1 MRTTLFTVILF
12 GSGIL
17 AYVLLL
23 LGAVVTK
30 PHIFATVVCVLIYA
44 LVALMVLGS
53 AGADLRSALSGPRW
67 SNARRLRW
75 AVVWICA
82 VYVAIAFQETLV
94 DLLKRSHLDV
104 TEGQLAFVLFY
115 WPLAKIS
122 LDFVGYSLALG
133 FLAFAALYCFGF
145 CWCACCC
152 GRSGMRRRAK
162 RKADGQE
169 PFIDLIEN
177 RSISWLANTLMF
189 VITFALPSYV
199 ALAGTAMVGPDR
211 VLPLVPG
218 APSALVPLCKG
229 AALAAL
235 QRPAEAALGN
245 PALAWL
251 AVHSWWRSSLAP
263 IHELCFANGDAGLA
277 PLTVASTGADVRA
290 AEALWLA
297 VRDANKLAVPNQEV
311 VAQITNFSGSCGP
324 NATAPTLLDDE
335 GAPTAHLRA
344 VSGADGLVSFA
355 VRLAAGGCGEGW
367 LRLRAWHAPFEID
380 RIDANGTAREQYDM
394 EELYSTLSQTLWVW
408 LSMFPPPTARTYG
421 VRRFAPR
428 GYGVMSRLQ

>member
-1 MRTTLFTVILF
+1 MINAFVKRAAALSGASTRCCGARAPARVRARAALRLGGVRTALFTVILF

-23 LGAVVTK
+23 LGATVAK

-44 LVALMVLGS
+44 LVALMILGS
-53 AGADLRSALSGPRW
+53 AGADCRSALTGPRW

-218 APSALVPLCKG
+218 APSRSPLCKG

-235 QRPAEAALGN
+235 QRPAK
-245 PALAWL
+245 P
-251 AVHSWWRSSLAP
+251 RSATRRSRGSRCTRGGVRP
-263 IHELCFANGDAGLA
+263 RSIHELCFANGDAGLA
-277 PLTVASTGADVRA
+277 PLTVAPIGADVRA

-297 VRDANKLAVPNQEV
+297 VRDANNSPFRTRRSSRRSPTSPGRVGRTQRRRRCSTTRARRRRTSAP
-311 VAQITNFSGSCGP
+311 SP
-324 NATAPTLLDDE
+324 APT
-335 GAPTAHLRA
+335 
-344 VSGADGLVSFA
+344 
-355 VRLAAGGCGEGW
+355 GW
-367 LRLRAWHAPFEID
+367 
-380 RIDANGTAREQYDM
+380 
-394 EELYSTLSQTLWVW
+394 
-408 LSMFPPPTARTYG
+408 
-421 VRRFAPR
+421 
-428 GYGVMSRLQ
+428 

>member
-1 MRTTLFTVILF
+1 M
-12 GSGIL
+12 
-17 AYVLLL
+17 
-23 LGAVVTK
+23 
-30 PHIFATVVCVLIYA
+30 
-44 LVALMVLGS
+44 
-53 AGADLRSALSGPRW
+53 
-67 SNARRLRW
+67 
-75 AVVWICA
+75 WICA

-251 AVHSWWRSSLAP
+251 AVHSWWRSSLVP
-263 IHELCFANGDAGLA
+263 IHDLCFANGDDAALA
-277 PLTVASTGADVRA
+277 PLTVAPIGADVRA

-311 VAQITNFSGSCGP
+311 VAQIANFTGSCGP

-335 GAPTAHLRA
+335 ARRRRTSALSPAPT
-344 VSGADGLVSFA
+344 
-355 VRLAAGGCGEGW
+355 GW
-367 LRLRAWHAPFEID
+367 
-380 RIDANGTAREQYDM
+380 
-394 EELYSTLSQTLWVW
+394 
-408 LSMFPPPTARTYG
+408 
-421 VRRFAPR
+421 
-428 GYGVMSRLQ
+428 